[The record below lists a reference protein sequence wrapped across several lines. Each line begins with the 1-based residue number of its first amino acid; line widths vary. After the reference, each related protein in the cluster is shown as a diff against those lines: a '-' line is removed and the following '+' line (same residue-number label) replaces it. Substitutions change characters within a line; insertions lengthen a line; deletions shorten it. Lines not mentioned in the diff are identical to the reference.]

1 MNVKYG
7 KGRKKST
14 KNDWSAFLLSST
26 EVSYRKILTVLSL
39 SMFCAMLGIGIIAPV
54 LPLYAK
60 RLGASGLAIGTIIGS
75 FSFSRTGGMI
85 ISGELADRMNR
96 KVLLLSGLAFYALA
110 SVAYTFAS
118 TTGSLIAVR
127 LVHGFG
133 SAMVVPITMAIGAEV
148 APKGKE
154 GVFFGSLQGA
164 LFLGSGTGP
173 LLSGL
178 LAENI
183 GFNAPFYAMTA
194 LTVLSMALVFRFL
207 PGTLSSGRGSGEF
220 HGFKSVFN
228 AILTDHEMLMVFFFQ
243 FCSAMCRGVL
253 VMMIPLLASETRLS
267 LPEIGFVVSLNS
279 LSTGLLQRV
288 SGRLADNIPNKN
300 RLILVG
306 GLISAVTL
314 VGLPNLRT
322 LLSLSIASIAF
333 GVGHAFASPS
343 LVTMAAARGKT
354 YGSGRIMGLFNIAF
368 SLGMTMGPVLVGM
381 LLDHTGKGVPF
392 YFLSAM
398 LLLAAYPFFSLKGAR

>member
-1 MNVKYG
+1 MNLKYDQET
-7 KGRKKST
+7 KKST
-14 KNDWSAFLLSST
+14 RNDRSVFLLFST

-60 RLGASGLAIGTIIGS
+60 RLGAGGLAIGMIIGS

-85 ISGELADRMNR
+85 ISGELAEKMNR
-96 KVLLLSGLAFYALA
+96 KALLLAGLAFYALA

-118 TTGSLIAVR
+118 TTESLIAIR
-127 LVHGFG
+127 IGHGIG
-133 SAMVVPITMAIGAEV
+133 SAMVVPITMAIAAEM
-148 APKGKE
+148 APKGEE
-154 GVFFGSLQGA
+154 GFFFGSLQGA
-164 LFLGSGTGP
+164 LFLGVGTGP

-178 LAENI
+178 LADTV

-194 LTVLSMALVFRFL
+194 LTVLSMILVFRFL
-207 PGTLSSGRGSGEF
+207 PDNISSGRGSSALCGI
-220 HGFKSVFN
+220 KSVFH
-228 AILTDHEMLMVFFFQ
+228 AILTDHEMLVVFFFQ

-253 VMMIPLLASETRLS
+253 VMMIPLLASDMRLS
-267 LPEIGFVVSLNS
+267 LSEIGFVVSLNS

-288 SGRLADNIPNKN
+288 SGKLADNLHKH
-300 RLILVG
+300 RLIFVG

-314 VGLPNLRT
+314 LGLPSLRT
-322 LLSLSIASIAF
+322 TWSLSIASIAF

-343 LVTMAAARGKT
+343 LAAMAASRGKT

-368 SLGMTMGPVLVGM
+368 SLGMTTGPVLVGM
-381 LLDHTGKGVPF
+381 LLDHTGNGVPF
-392 YFLSAM
+392 YLLSAM
-398 LLLAAYPFFSLKGAR
+398 LILAAYPFFSLKEAG

>member
-1 MNVKYG
+1 MNLVYKYG
-7 KGRKKST
+7 TKKST
-14 KNDWSAFLLSST
+14 WNDRSVFLLFST
-26 EVSYRKILTVLSL
+26 EVSYSKILTVLSL

-60 RLGASGLAIGTIIGS
+60 RLGASGLAIGMIIGS

-85 ISGELADRMNR
+85 VSGELAERMNR

-110 SVAYTFAS
+110 SVAYTFAA
-118 TTGSLIAVR
+118 TTEGLIAIR
-127 LVHGFG
+127 IGHGIG

-164 LFLGSGTGP
+164 LFLGVGTGP

-178 LAENI
+178 LAETI

-194 LTVLSMALVFRFL
+194 LTVLSMVLVFRFL
-207 PGTLSSGRGSGEF
+207 PGNLSSGRGSEAFCGLRSVF
-220 HGFKSVFN
+220 HG
-228 AILTDHEMLMVFFFQ
+228 ILTDHEMLIVFFFQ
-243 FCSAMCRGVL
+243 FCSAMSRGVL
-253 VMMIPLLASETRLS
+253 VMMIPLLASEIRLS
-267 LPEIGFVVSLNS
+267 LSEIGFVVSLNS

-288 SGRLADNIPNKN
+288 SGRLADNLHKH

-314 VGLPNLRT
+314 LGLPNLRT
-322 LLSLSIASIAF
+322 LLSLSIASVAF

-343 LVTMAAARGKT
+343 LAAMAASRGKT

-368 SLGMTMGPVLVGM
+368 SLGMTTGPVLVGM
-381 LLDHTGKGVPF
+381 LLDHTGKGIPF
-392 YFLSAM
+392 YFLSVM
-398 LLLAAYPFFSLKGAR
+398 LLLAAYPFFSLKEAG